1 MRARGEGGIAH
12 RIPRRHVPRRKSL
25 EPANFRGAA
34 RPAGRRRRA
43 ALPDAPL
50 GRMEGVDHDE
60 HGFEVPP
67 NLVTTFKLHRQGTS
81 TSTLGAPPPPAWPDL
96 LAQARLKQ
104 YRAREA
110 LPPRFHAA
118 VCDGIPAA
126 HRAEAWLLLTGAG
139 KRLEEQPGEYAHLLE
154 EGRRVAAEG
163 SSEEDVEE
171 QIDRDLHRTFPG
183 HPSLTPSFI
192 ATVKDVLLAY
202 SQRNPEVAYCQVRH
216 RVRHVSSAPRVP
228 CIRSHADRITSG
240 DELRLRCD
248 PDVRARRRPRLLAP
262 VLHRR
267 GGPRRSLRP
276 VDDWPPSRYAGE
288 T

>member
-1 MRARGEGGIAH
+1 
-12 RIPRRHVPRRKSL
+12 
-25 EPANFRGAA
+25 
-34 RPAGRRRRA
+34 
-43 ALPDAPL
+43 
-50 GRMEGVDHDE
+50 MEGDHDE
-60 HGFEVPP
+60 HGFGVPP

-81 TSTLGAPPPPAWPDL
+81 TSNLSAADAPPPPSWPDL

-139 KRLEEQPGEYAHLLE
+139 KRLEEQPAEYAHLLE

-216 RVRHVSSAPRVP
+216 RVQCATCQVRHVSHESFTPSASPQGMNFV
-228 CIRSHADRITSG
+228 CAAILMFVSDAASAFWLMCYIVEEVLVDHYVQSMIGHQVDTQV
-240 DELRLRCD
+240 RLR
-248 PDVRARRRPRLLAP
+248 
-262 VLHRR
+262 
-267 GGPRRSLRP
+267 S
-276 VDDWPPSRYAGE
+276 
-288 T
+288 